1 MRKYYLFVLENL
13 INRNQKEF
21 IYSLGSQPL
30 IVLTLHNK
38 YYVLDSKFNIRSGMR
53 INHVKDPII
62 VHYSGGSPKVWLLKF
77 ILNMKSYYDLQK
89 SPNNTMNYKN
99 LKIERYTDD
108 RLFRWYNAT
117 EKLYL
122 KLLASKSKKMLD
134 LLCKFKYVKSIT
146 TNSVSL
152 ATTKA
157 QTKSPK
163 LSTGVIVGIVICGIV
178 LLLILPECKR
188 R

>member
-1 MRKYYLFVLENL
+1 
-13 INRNQKEF
+13 
-21 IYSLGSQPL
+21 
-30 IVLTLHNK
+30 
-38 YYVLDSKFNIRSGMR
+38 
-53 INHVKDPII
+53 
-62 VHYSGGSPKVWLLKF
+62 
-77 ILNMKSYYDLQK
+77 
-89 SPNNTMNYKN
+89 MNYKN

-152 ATTKA
+152 ATTKT

-163 LSTGVIVGIVICGIV
+163 LSTGIIVGIVICGIV